1 MQQGGSSSAAPIRM
15 QYYVV
20 QHLHP
25 GASRHPDT
33 PDLELN
39 RNPVGPLFPSFN
51 RGPTFMQPSQPP
63 FYSQMPAMQR
73 QMDFNRNHPPPSSIF
88 HPPQTQP
95 SHQHNTNDLAGAP
108 APGALKPPECPVCME
123 PLQSLPSPK
132 VVLMTPCGHLF
143 CSVCLNEA
151 LRTKNECPTCRK
163 SVMGVRAD
171 GARRAFL

>member
-1 MQQGGSSSAAPIRM
+1 M

-20 QHLHP
+20 QHLRP

-39 RNPVGPLFPSFN
+39 RNQGGPPLFPSFN
-51 RGPTFMQPSQPP
+51 RGPTSMQPGQPP
-63 FYSQMPAMQR
+63 FYWQMPAMQR
-73 QMDFNRNHPPPSSIF
+73 QMDFNRNHPP
-88 HPPQTQP
+88 QTQP
-95 SHQHNTNDLAGAP
+95 SQQHNTNDLAGAP
-108 APGALKPPECPVCME
+108 VSGALKPPECPVCME

-143 CSVCLNEA
+143 CSVCLIEA

-163 SVMGVRAD
+163 SVVGVRAD